1 MSRFTV
7 ILPEGTVILK
17 NEETGQILR
26 LSAESG
32 PLVLGEIEMSMTLGP
47 RPLEVAGAAHAPAV
61 AAAQAPACE
70 LPARPADPLA
80 DLPDEAF
87 VPRPETPGTAPLPHP
102 IPGTEGVNLINPYEA
117 LGKKAL
123 RSLPPGFGPNTGEP
137 FMSPEELTASD
148 FEQILDA
155 MALRRNNIEGE
166 IEFME
171 EIEADEEDIRD
182 LERDIEQL
190 DRDLADVVAMKEE
203 FDALSKKQ
211 AAE

>member
-70 LPARPADPLA
+70 LPARPADPLRPSC
-80 DLPDEAF
+80 PD
-87 VPRPETPGTAPLPHP
+87 PRRLAPRRFR
-102 IPGTEGVNLINPYEA
+102 T
-117 LGKKAL
+117 
-123 RSLPPGFGPNTGEP
+123 RFRGPR
-137 FMSPEELTASD
+137 A
-148 FEQILDA
+148 
-155 MALRRNNIEGE
+155 
-166 IEFME
+166 
-171 EIEADEEDIRD
+171 
-182 LERDIEQL
+182 
-190 DRDLADVVAMKEE
+190 
-203 FDALSKKQ
+203 
-211 AAE
+211 

>member
-102 IPGTEGVNLINPYEA
+102 IPGTEGV
-117 LGKKAL
+117 
-123 RSLPPGFGPNTGEP
+123 
-137 FMSPEELTASD
+137 LTASD

-190 DRDLADVVAMKEE
+190 DRDLADVVARKEE

>member
-80 DLPDEAF
+80 DL
-87 VPRPETPGTAPLPHP
+87 
-102 IPGTEGVNLINPYEA
+102 LIVSQVRVTV
-117 LGKKAL
+117 G
-123 RSLPPGFGPNTGEP
+123 
-137 FMSPEELTASD
+137 
-148 FEQILDA
+148 
-155 MALRRNNIEGE
+155 
-166 IEFME
+166 
-171 EIEADEEDIRD
+171 
-182 LERDIEQL
+182 
-190 DRDLADVVAMKEE
+190 
-203 FDALSKKQ
+203 DALSVTVAPAQGVKCARCWKVLTSVGTVAGHDTLCPRC
-211 AAE
+211 AAVVKALPVVE

>member
-70 LPARPADPLA
+70 LPARPADPWRTCPTRPSCPDPRRLA
-80 DLPDEAF
+80 
-87 VPRPETPGTAPLPHP
+87 PRRFRT
-102 IPGTEGVNLINPYEA
+102 
-117 LGKKAL
+117 
-123 RSLPPGFGPNTGEP
+123 RFRGPR
-137 FMSPEELTASD
+137 A
-148 FEQILDA
+148 
-155 MALRRNNIEGE
+155 
-166 IEFME
+166 
-171 EIEADEEDIRD
+171 
-182 LERDIEQL
+182 
-190 DRDLADVVAMKEE
+190 
-203 FDALSKKQ
+203 
-211 AAE
+211 

>member
-1 MSRFTV
+1 MAEEAIEGGVETAAQEA
-7 ILPEGTVILK
+7 ILDNLP
-17 NEETGQILR
+17 
-26 LSAESG
+26 
-32 PLVLGEIEMSMTLGP
+32 
-47 RPLEVAGAAHAPAV
+47 PLEA
-61 AAAQAPACE
+61 
-70 LPARPADPLA
+70 
-80 DLPDEAF
+80 
-87 VPRPETPGTAPLPHP
+87 
-102 IPGTEGVNLINPYEA
+102 
-117 LGKKAL
+117 
-123 RSLPPGFGPNTGEP
+123 
-137 FMSPEELTASD
+137 LTASD

-190 DRDLADVVAMKEE
+190 DRDLADVVARKEE